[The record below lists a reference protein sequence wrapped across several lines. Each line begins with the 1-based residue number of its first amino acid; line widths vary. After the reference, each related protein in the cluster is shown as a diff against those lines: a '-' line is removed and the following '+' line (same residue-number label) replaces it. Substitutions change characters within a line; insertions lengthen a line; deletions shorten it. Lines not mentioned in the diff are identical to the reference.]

1 MVVAFESSL
10 AKEIGVKEAIVLSH
24 LAFWVRKNEADERN
38 IHDGKAWTFTT
49 QKALSTYFDFLSE
62 KQVRTTMANLKDLGL
77 IETGNFNSSPYDKT
91 TWYTLTERGK
101 EWTDLSLRTDQMV
114 APIPYITT
122 DKNKDKEKDSTN
134 VLSKEKEKVK
144 APTLDEV
151 IEYVRA
157 KGYHF
162 SPKDFFDY
170 YDTANWHKAD
180 GKPVLNWKQCCVT
193 WETKRTESRSNVTRR
208 PIIDISDPNTYAND
222 RDEKERLN
230 KWD

>member
-1 MVVAFESSL
+1 MVVAFDSSL
-10 AKEIGVKEAIVLSH
+10 AKEIGVKEAVVLTH
-24 LAFWVRKNEADERN
+24 IAYWVKKNMADGRN
-38 IHDGKAWTFTT
+38 IPDGKAWTYTT
-49 QKALSTYFDFLSE
+49 QKALATYFDFLSE
-62 KQVRTTMANLKDLGL
+62 KQVRTIMGSLKDRGY
-77 IETGNFNSSPYDKT
+77 IETGNYNKLPYDRT
-91 TWYTLTERGK
+91 MWYTLTSVGWMVTEG
-101 EWTDLSLRTDQMV
+101 SAPSDQMV
-114 APIPYITT
+114 APIPNETHI
-122 DKNKDKEKDSTN
+122 NNQINIKEKEI
-134 VLSKEKEKVK
+134 LKKEKVK
-144 APTLDEV
+144 APTLEEV
-151 IEYVRA
+151 TEYVRA

>member
-151 IEYVRA
+151 TEYVRA

-193 WETKRTESRSNVTRR
+193 WETKRTENRSNVTKR